1 MKNINEKSQ
10 QIFFIY
16 GIYYPFFYGILIIF
30 ILLSCDTQTIR
41 IETDDP
47 ISKTEYCSSD
57 KAHSYEIY
65 IPSSS
70 KKCIQLPQL
79 IILDP
84 QGNGKKALKL
94 FIPAAEQYKF
104 ILIASN
110 RIKNNT
116 SGFTSLIDELR
127 KDVRTKYPV
136 NKQLVIAG
144 FSGGARMAI
153 TYAQG
158 NSVEGVIACGAL
170 AAHEQILASN
180 TLIYS
185 VIGMA
190 DFNFIEA
197 AQYLFRPDQTPD
209 NLRIEFSGEM
219 HKWPSSNE
227 LTRLIGYMYFEKEFD
242 TQKCLDKKSLI
253 KTYISDQLKRSDE
266 FLSSD
271 NYIQAYLLMQ
281 NLAHVDA
288 LNNSKEFKEIYNS
301 ANYDDQLN
309 HQLHLL
315 RESIRFELKVRD
327 SYYKELAVKEIKW
340 WKNEIDILN
349 NHILDEKNR
358 YNVLAYKRIKAFL
371 GIMCYSITNNALQ
384 HNDLKTA
391 ARLLPVY
398 AYLEPENPDMLY
410 YYALYA
416 KLTGNPK
423 ESHDYLQRAVRAG
436 FSDKSKIEELANGI

>member
-1 MKNINEKSQ
+1 MKYRNKFSFLHEAH
-10 QIFFIY
+10 Y
-16 GIYYPFFYGILIIF
+16 TFFYGILIIF
-30 ILLSCDTQTIR
+30 IFLSCDTKTIR

-47 ISKTEYCSSD
+47 INRTEYCSSD
-57 KAHSYEIY
+57 KEHSYEIY
-65 IPSSS
+65 IPSDS
-70 KKCIQLPQL
+70 KTCIQLPQL

-84 QGNGKKALKL
+84 HGDGRNALKL

-116 SGFTSLIDELR
+116 PDFTSLIDELK

-136 NKQLVIAG
+136 NEQLVIAG

-153 TYAQG
+153 TYAQY

-170 AAHEQILASN
+170 TAQEQISATN

-190 DFNFIEA
+190 DFNFVEA

-209 NLRIEFSGEM
+209 NLRIEFSSEM

-227 LTRLIGYMYFEKEFD
+227 LTRLIGYVYFEKEFD
-242 TQKCLDKKSLI
+242 TKKCLDKKSLI
-253 KTYISDQLKRSDE
+253 KTYISDQLKRSGE

-271 NYIQAYLLMQ
+271 DYIQAYLLMQ
-281 NLAHVDA
+281 NLAHVDV
-288 LNNSKEFKEIYNS
+288 LNDSKEFKEIYNS

-309 HQLHLL
+309 HQLNLL

-327 SYYKELAVKEIKW
+327 SYYKELAVKEINW
-340 WKNEIDILN
+340 WKNEINILN
-349 NHILDEKNR
+349 DHILNEKNR

-384 HNDLKTA
+384 HDDLNTA

-423 ESHDYLQRAVRAG
+423 ESHDYLQKAINAG
-436 FSDKSKIEELANGI
+436 FSDQSKIEELTTGI